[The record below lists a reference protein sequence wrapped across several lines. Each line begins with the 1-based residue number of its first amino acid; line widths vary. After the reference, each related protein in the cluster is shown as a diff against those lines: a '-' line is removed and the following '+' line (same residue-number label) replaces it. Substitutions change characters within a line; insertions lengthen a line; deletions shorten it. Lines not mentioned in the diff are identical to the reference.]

1 MIASACTRSPGKSP
15 SALFTILWRIT
26 RLTPAKAALS
36 ISTVKWLSPEP
47 SSPEWPRC
55 RPLSL
60 ITASCVGRRRR
71 LAALPFQSGWS
82 LLSWLPL
89 PISCVFGQ
97 GGSMSAPRNPD
108 RFHGRMRGSRLVC
121 EHPQCERAG
130 EFRAPNPYGR
140 SSGPNGPGDYL
151 WFCLD
156 HVREFN
162 AGYDWFEGMSADEIS
177 KAQSPLNV
185 WPSETRAFR
194 TNGSVDSPLAGPTSM
209 TRWRPFL
216 HASGGEWR
224 R

>member
-1 MIASACTRSPGKSP
+1 
-15 SALFTILWRIT
+15 
-26 RLTPAKAALS
+26 
-36 ISTVKWLSPEP
+36 
-47 SSPEWPRC
+47 
-55 RPLSL
+55 
-60 ITASCVGRRRR
+60 
-71 LAALPFQSGWS
+71 
-82 LLSWLPL
+82 
-89 PISCVFGQ
+89 
-97 GGSMSAPRNPD
+97 MSAPRNPD

-185 WPSETRAFR
+185 WP
-194 TNGSVDSPLAGPTSM
+194 DQAGGRQRDQQQGADTTADP
-209 TRWRPFL
+209 
-216 HASGGEWR
+216 AAGEHQQAQR
-224 R
+224 QNVGQHLG